1 MLGGGW
7 RDRLAGGSVLRHRA
21 SRAQGLGRSETGKGP
36 RWLRRARRLRPVLTW
51 RLDRFGSGPVIGLRV
66 ESLAE
71 QGIEG
76 AEIAVLEHGIEGTA
90 TGKRP
95 GFQAGAAEIRLGEAE
110 ALRLETGPPEI
121 RIGETETGALRHQ
134 PRSPEIRV
142 GEAVVIHTVHAEIEV
157 GIGLAQPAFQEEF
170 PRAGLGIDRIIGPA
184 DRVAPRF
191 QTGGAVGGIQ
201 FCLEPGR
208 ENTERDNPF
217 AFLFLPGLPHR
228 VRIDYRDFRDDSAG
242 RRWLEAVW
250 L

>member
-76 AEIAVLEHGIEGTA
+76 AEIAVLDHGIEGIA
-90 TGKRP
+90 AGKRP
-95 GFQAGAAEIRLGEAE
+95 GFQTRGGSHARAAEVGLGETETLRLQPGAPEVGLGEAE
-110 ALRLETGPPEI
+110 VLAETRAAEV
-121 RIGETETGALRHQ
+121 RIGETETGAVRHQ
-134 PRSPEIRV
+134 SGPSEIRV
-142 GEAVVIHTVHAEIEV
+142 GEPKISLSHAEIEV
-157 GIGLAQPAFQEEF
+157 GIGLSRPVFQEEF

-184 DRVAPRF
+184 DRIAPRF
-191 QTGGAVGGIQ
+191 QPGGAVGGVELG
-201 FCLEPGR
+201 FELGR
-208 ENTERDNPF
+208 ENAGWDNPLV
-217 AFLFLPGLPHR
+217 LFVEPGP
-228 VRIDYRDFRDDSAG
+228 
-242 RRWLEAVW
+242 
-250 L
+250 